1 MTTPTFTFCVGD
13 DTGGGNDLIRLKK
26 GKIKGDKG
34 KEIILS
40 NKGEY
45 SLKVGRFYS
54 HIMSEVPTRVYKGTL
69 IKSLQPVHWTSL
81 DLKTAEQS
89 RLLTA
94 TATEKTIIN
103 SDK

>member
-1 MTTPTFTFCVGD
+1 MISLRPKGMYEAAYHTPAQTSNSSSTMTTPTFTFCVGD

-45 SLKVGRFYS
+45 SLKVG
-54 HIMSEVPTRVYKGTL
+54 
-69 IKSLQPVHWTSL
+69 
-81 DLKTAEQS
+81 
-89 RLLTA
+89 
-94 TATEKTIIN
+94 
-103 SDK
+103 